1 MQARNAT
8 NSKGIDISHYQ
19 NVTSW
24 QQVHNSGISF
34 VIIKSTEGSSCI
46 DQSLQSHLAGAKS
59 VGIKVGVYHF
69 CRAKDTQ
76 SAIQEADFFVST
88 INSIGGFGLLDI
100 APVLDLETPEGASRA
115 NVVSICR
122 TWIER
127 VKQLSGVQPMIYSF
141 PSFSDEF
148 LDNCLADIPLWLADY
163 SNDTPPNH
171 CGWNRWTFIQFSE
184 KGQIEGIDG
193 YVDMDEF
200 DGDIQNY
207 RLQVEDD
214 ENMPMKID
222 DWAWVELIKYVGD
235 AYNDGS
241 ITSWAWVQ
249 KTKDRQLTLTE
260 CTLLKV
266 LIDERRRTKA
276 LGIQQ

>member
-1 MQARNAT
+1 MQARNVA

-19 NVTSW
+19 TVENWSAVR
-24 QQVHNSGISF
+24 NSGISF
-34 VIIKSTEGSSCI
+34 VIIKSTEGSSGI
-46 DQSLQSHLAGAKS
+46 DQSLQSHLSGAKS

-88 INSIGGFGLLDI
+88 INSIGGFGILDI

-115 NVVSICR
+115 NVVSVCR

-127 VKQLSGVQPMIYSF
+127 VKQLSGVQPMLYSF
-141 PSFSDEF
+141 PSFADEF
-148 LDNCLADIPLWLADY
+148 LDNTLADIPLWLADY
-163 SNDTPPNH
+163 SHDTPPNH
-171 CGWNRWTFIQFSE
+171 AGWSQWTFLQYSE
-184 KGQIEGIDG
+184 KGRVTGIDG

-207 RLQVEDD
+207 RIQMEDED
-214 ENMPMKID
+214 NMPMKID
-222 DWAWVELIKYVGD
+222 DWAWAELEKTFGD
-235 AYNDGS
+235 AYNDGT
-241 ITSWAWVQ
+241 ITSWAWIQ
-249 KTKDRQLTLTE
+249 KTKDRQLTLTD
-260 CTLLKV
+260 CILLKV

-276 LGIQQ
+276 LGQ